1 MLLSLAGLAATAACA
16 GAQEPARVTKDAP
29 SGNGA
34 NGAALPLKHA
44 PRPTAAPISAA
55 DLMTRLYIFADD
67 SMMGREA
74 GTVGNMKGNAYI
86 ERELRRLGLRPAGE
100 NGTYFQ
106 TVPYVRRAVDQNA
119 TLTVGG
125 ETLRYG
131 TDFLASPGAGTP
143 RSIDGAGVVFGGA
156 LGTEGLPG
164 LTLEAANGKIVVV
177 NAPSLAAVRQLG
189 AVPALRGA
197 AGVALVLL
205 DQMPP
210 QFRAQLNRVQFVVD
224 SAAFAA
230 GGAPAG
236 PGNVPTVLVVSR
248 RAAQARLG
256 AAPDSAAVGTAGRT
270 VAGNVAFRTERAPA
284 QNVVAILPGSDA
296 RLSGTYVGLGAH
308 NDHVGMAPAPVDHDS
323 LKAFNAAARRFY
335 MALDPVGGETLA
347 NEAEQTYRQQR
358 QGIRVN
364 VDSLRALRPARPDS
378 VFNGAD
384 DDGSGSMALLEIA
397 ENLVTSRE
405 KPKRSLLFVW
415 HTAEEKGLVGA
426 RWFVDHPTVPRDSI
440 VAQLNIDMIGR
451 GTANDVATG
460 GPNYVG
466 IVGHRRLSTQLG
478 DLAEAVAK
486 AQANP
491 IKLDFALDANGHPQN
506 IYCRS
511 DHFHYA
517 RYGIPIA
524 FFFTGLHGDY
534 HQLTDEPQYI
544 DYPHYARITNYVR
557 DLALRVAN
565 LDQRPVVDKPK
576 PDPTGA
582 CRQ

>member
-1 MLLSLAGLAATAACA
+1 MLLPLAALAVSAACA

-29 SGNGA
+29 A
-34 NGAALPLKHA
+34 NGAAPALPLKHA
-44 PRPTAAPISAA
+44 PRPTAAPITAA

-67 SMMGREA
+67 SMMGRDA
-74 GTVGNMKGNAYI
+74 GTLGNQKGNAYI

-106 TVPYVRRAVDQNA
+106 TVPFVRRSIDPA
-119 TLTVGG
+119 TTITAGG

-131 TDFLASPGAGTP
+131 TDFVASPGAGTP
-143 RSIDGAGVVFGGA
+143 RSIDGAAVVFGGSLTA
-156 LGTEGLPG
+156 DGVAG
-164 LTLEAANGKIVVV
+164 LTAEQAAGKVVV
-177 NAPSLAAVRQLG
+177 LNAPNVMAVRQLSG
-189 AVPALRGA
+189 VPALRGA

-205 DQMPP
+205 DQLPAP
-210 QFRAQLNRVQFVVD
+210 FRAQLTRTQLALD
-224 SAAFAA
+224 SAGFAA
-230 GGAPAG
+230 AGAAPTAG
-236 PGNVPTVLVVSR
+236 TVPTVLVVSQ
-248 RAAQARLG
+248 RAAQAMLG
-256 AAPDSAAVGTAGRT
+256 ADLASAAVGAAGRT
-270 VAGNVAFRTERAPA
+270 VTGNVAFRTERAPA
-284 QNVVAILPGSDA
+284 TNVVAILPGSDA
-296 RLSGTYVGLGAH
+296 RLASTYVAMGAH
-308 NDHVGMAPAPVDHDS
+308 NDHVGMAPRAVDHDS
-323 LKAFNAAARRFY
+323 LKAFNAAARRLY
-335 MALDPVGGETLA
+335 MAQDPEGDETIPPAADSL
-347 NEAEQTYRQQR
+347 YRQQR
-358 QGIRVN
+358 AAIRVN
-364 VDSLRALRPARPDS
+364 VDSLRALRPARMDS

-397 ENLVTSRE
+397 ENFAAARV
-405 KPKRSLLFVW
+405 KPKRSILFVW
-415 HTAEEKGLVGA
+415 HTGEEKGLVGA
-426 RWFVDHPTVPRDSI
+426 RWYSDHPTVPRDSI

-451 GTANDVATG
+451 GRAEDVVTG
-460 GPNYVG
+460 GPTYVG
-466 IVGHRRLSTQLG
+466 IVGSRRLSTQLG

-491 IKLDFALDANGHPQN
+491 IRLDYALDADGHPQN

-517 RYGIPIA
+517 RWGIPIA

-544 DYPHYARITNYVR
+544 DYPHYAGITSYIR

-565 LDQRPVVDKPK
+565 QDARPVVDKPK

>member
-1 MLLSLAGLAATAACA
+1 
-16 GAQEPARVTKDAP
+16 V
-29 SGNGA
+29 
-34 NGAALPLKHA
+34 
-44 PRPTAAPISAA
+44 
-55 DLMTRLYIFADD
+55 
-67 SMMGREA
+67 
-74 GTVGNMKGNAYI
+74 
-86 ERELRRLGLRPAGE
+86 
-100 NGTYFQ
+100 
-106 TVPYVRRAVDQNA
+106 
-119 TLTVGG
+119 
-125 ETLRYG
+125 
-131 TDFLASPGAGTP
+131 
-143 RSIDGAGVVFGGA
+143 
-156 LGTEGLPG
+156 
-164 LTLEAANGKIVVV
+164 
-177 NAPSLAAVRQLG
+177 
-189 AVPALRGA
+189 
-197 AGVALVLL
+197 
-205 DQMPP
+205 
-210 QFRAQLNRVQFVVD
+210 
-224 SAAFAA
+224 
-230 GGAPAG
+230 
-236 PGNVPTVLVVSR
+236 
-248 RAAQARLG
+248 
-256 AAPDSAAVGTAGRT
+256 PDSAAVGTVGRT
-270 VAGNVAFRTERAPA
+270 IAGNVAFRTERAPA

-296 RLSGTYVGLGAH
+296 RLGGSYVALGAH
-308 NDHVGMAPAPVDHDS
+308 NDHVGTSPMPVDHDS
-323 LKAFNAAARRFY
+323 LKAFNAAARRLY
-335 MALDPVGGETLA
+335 MAQDPEGDETIPGEAQAALA
-347 NEAEQTYRQQR
+347 QQR

-364 VDSLRALRPARPDS
+364 LDSLRALRPARRDS

-397 ENLVTSRE
+397 ENIVASRE

-451 GTANDVATG
+451 GRAEDVATG
-460 GPNYVG
+460 GPSYVG

-478 DLAEAVAK
+478 DLAEAVAQ

-565 LDQRPVVDKPK
+565 LDQRPVVDKTK